1 MEQMQMKQ
9 VKCRILTVSTA
20 ALLAGTM
27 MAAGQG
33 IPDRKEGGARAQQ
46 PGVSQSQPKDAQQ
59 GQQREERGGQAQREP
74 SQREHSKP
82 STTGQAPRGEEQNRA
97 QDNQRGQEQEKRAP
111 AQAQQRDQDQKRTEG
126 QTQRNQDQKSTQ
138 GQIQNRRDQEQ
149 NRTEGRAEQGSKAS
163 GGTSSVTLSTA
174 QRTKLRQTVIEG
186 RNAPKV
192 GKVDFS
198 LTEGTVIPRSVRVVA
213 VPETIVEIHPEWR
226 GYRYFVYN
234 DEIIIV
240 EPDTLRIVAIVEV

>member
-1 MEQMQMKQ
+1 MM
-9 VKCRILTVSTA
+9 STA
-20 ALLAGTM
+20 ALLAGTVM
-27 MAAGQG
+27 VAAQG
-33 IPDRKEGGARAQQ
+33 APDRKEGAGAQR
-46 PGVSQSQPKDAQQ
+46 PGVSQSQPKGAQE
-59 GQQREERGGQAQREP
+59 GQKREERGGQAQREP
-74 SQREHSKP
+74 SQREQSKP

-97 QDNQRGQEQEKRAP
+97 QDQEKRAP
-111 AQAQQRDQDQKRTEG
+111 AQTQRDQDQKRTEGQNQRDQDQKRPEG

-138 GQIQNRRDQEQ
+138 GQNQNQRDQE
-149 NRTEGRAEQGSKAS
+149 RTQGRAEQGEKAN
-163 GGTSSVTLSTA
+163 GGTSSVTLTTE
-174 QRTKLRQTVIEG
+174 QRTKLRQTVIGG
-186 RNAPKV
+186 RDAPRV

-198 LTEGTVIPRSVRVVA
+198 VTEGTVIPKSVHVVA